1 MKRVV
6 PKSLA
11 REAALSDTK
20 LIEEFIRVEARGDRI
35 QVLVCE
41 VSWDSPYEPV
51 STWTPA
57 KKLPSGSPPEEVAA
71 VVEGLVHDR
80 RYFQVCTECSVRKP
94 AGWMHDEKLCQGC
107 AQRVLG
113 VVY

>member
-1 MKRVV
+1 M
-6 PKSLA
+6 
-11 REAALSDTK
+11 SDAK
-20 LIEEFIRVEARGDRI
+20 LIEKFIRVEPRGDRI

-51 STWTPA
+51 FTWTPA

-71 VVEGLVHDR
+71 VVQGLVKNR
-80 RYFQVCTECSVRKP
+80 RYFQVCTACSVRVPK
-94 AGWMHDEKLCQGC
+94 GWMHDGKLCQGC